1 MLTVNVIN
9 FDDHRFVAFP
19 GTKSH
24 QMLIMNLKPVPT
36 PRVLADPIASSNA
49 RPKNPP
55 KNNEPIARIL

>member
-1 MLTVNVIN
+1 MLTVNVMD
-9 FDDHRFVAFP
+9 FDDHCFVVFP

-24 QMLIMNLKPVPT
+24 QMLTMNLKPVPT
-36 PRVLADPIASSNA
+36 PRVPADPIASSNA